1 MVLINVVEFNK
12 RRKITGGKK
21 KQKTLFCHA
30 FSAYVISLYFNDRL
44 FIFCSHKMNF
54 LNYSAFWLA
63 RAFEDVRI
71 IEPNRKCHRI
81 DKMWE
86 KSHWFFFKPTLSM
99 DYVEWKTGNFVTLN
113 RTNAKYELYRS
124 NQRVWSFH
132 IFKTTI
138 NVFLGK
144 IFF

>member
-1 MVLINVVEFNK
+1 
-12 RRKITGGKK
+12 
-21 KQKTLFCHA
+21 
-30 FSAYVISLYFNDRL
+30 
-44 FIFCSHKMNF
+44 MNF

-63 RAFEDVRI
+63 RAFGDVRI

-86 KSHWFFFKPTLSM
+86 KSHWFFFESTLSM
-99 DYVEWKTGNFVTLN
+99 DYVEWKTSNFVTLN

-124 NQRVWSFH
+124 NERVWSSH
-132 IFKTTI
+132 IVKTTI

-144 IFF
+144 IFFKRKTDSLRVKPTEILKLSFFWIAYFEFWYYFIAHLY